1 MLLCVSFW
9 EYLSNSSLINSYMS
23 QDIPLL
29 RYLKDKDMVISP
41 DMIPGLFK
49 ISTDNTSINGLF
61 TSKLTITD
69 QIGINS
75 LYLAGNYSCSFHYGE
90 EMYSSS
96 TILHTRMPYRL
107 PYLADVLYGF
117 SPNTFPLG
125 CYLDSDETPDNVTW
139 SGPSDSVIDNA
150 NKYSEII
157 DIDESENRT
166 MNITVHFLNLTLPTS
181 EDSGAYTCKFNFGKG
196 PSVEST
202 FPKVEFNDIE
212 ITNPSRVYATASGVI
227 VTLVCRVQSPEK
239 LSELGWY
246 DVNFMDWITPSN
258 LTYNN
263 VTNTTI
269 ATYGL
274 QVTLTLTTDHCF

>member
-1 MLLCVSFW
+1 MSDSSSVN
-9 EYLSNSSLINSYMS
+9 SNPS

-29 RYLKDKDMVISP
+29 RKLKDKDISP
-41 DMIPGLFK
+41 DMLPGLFN
-49 ISTDNTSINGLF
+49 ISTDITSINGLF

-69 QIGINS
+69 QVGITTQ
-75 LYLAGNYSCSFHYGE
+75 LAGNYSCSFHYE
-90 EMYSSS
+90 DEVYFSS
-96 TILHTRMPYRL
+96 TILHTRMPYHL
-107 PYLADVLYGF
+107 PYMDVIYAF

-139 SGPSDSVIDNA
+139 SGPSDSIIDNA
-150 NKYSEII
+150 IKYSEII
-157 DIDESENRT
+157 DIDENENVT
-166 MNITVHFLNLTLPTS
+166 VNITVHFLNLTLPTS

-202 FPKVEFNDIE
+202 FPRVEFNDIE
-212 ITNPSRVYATASGVI
+212 ITNPSRVYATASGVM
-227 VTLVCRVQSPEK
+227 VTLVCRVESPEK

-258 LTYNN
+258 LTYNY
-263 VTNTTI
+263 VTNTTV

-274 QVTLTLTTDHCF
+274 QVIDS